1 MLLTNQFLALVL
13 AAILATSALASIGI
27 PVSIALPAFA
37 DEHED
42 DDDTDSGD
50 DDSNKSD
57 DEAEEKEDESETELK
72 TDDDGIEIEIERT
85 DLELANGLYNVT
97 FSCTSPSISKGFDD
111 AFEVEDGE
119 GEFEAHIALEN
130 GTYTGCKAMVDE
142 PVMTLASFEPFT
154 VSHEAKDRDD
164 EHDEGEHDEE
174 HDDDRHDDEHVKE
187 RRKEMAENA
196 ESRVEQI
203 RERIANAQA
212 ASPGPVARGMNYT
225 LIASETDEATQD
237 VAVDLDLVTWKSTPA
252 VAIMAVVGGEV
263 EVGSKDYTIVIGYAV
278 YSLRHD
284 ATRISALAVD
294 DATGDV
300 VKLTLRGSAAEDD
313 EFPNAAGESIDLL
326 FEGSRGPQKNEIDG
340 VELSLDGTL
349 KAR

>member
-57 DEAEEKEDESETELK
+57 DEAEEKEDESETKLK

-130 GTYTGCKAMVDE
+130 GTYTGCKVMVDK
-142 PVMTLASFEPFT
+142 PAMTLTSFEPFT
-154 VSHEAKDRDD
+154 VSQKAKDRDD
-164 EHDEGEHDEE
+164 E

-237 VAVDLDLVTWKSTPA
+237 VSVDLDLVAWKSTPA

-263 EVGSKDYTIVIGYAV
+263 KVGSKDYTIVIGYAM

-300 VKLTLRGSAAEDD
+300 VKLTLRGSAAEDT

-349 KAR
+349 KAE